1 MIENKNLLKIQKKEI
16 TEHHIYRILSKLE
29 KNETNKNIL
38 KKISNDE
45 LKHYNYWKKITN
57 KEVKPSL
64 WEIFIYLSLAKIFG
78 LTFSLKLLEQ
88 SEEHAEKEYRKLG
101 ETNSLA
107 LEIMKEE
114 NEHEENLLK
123 MIDEE
128 KLKYVGSIVL
138 GLNDALVELIGSLAG
153 LTFAF
158 QNTNLIAISSLIVGL
173 SASLSMSASEYLST
187 KAEGE
192 GKNPLKSA
200 FYTGMAYVFTVL
212 ILVSPFLFL
221 QNAILSLIISI
232 IFSIS
237 IVALFNFYLKVSK
250 NRQFLKPF
258 LEMVFI
264 SLSIALISFMIG
276 SFIRL
281 FFRVDV

>member
-101 ETNSLA
+101 DTNSVA

-237 IVALFNFYLKVSK
+237 IVAIFNFYLKVSK